1 MLPGKEMTKPWL
13 ASSGTKTEKV
23 HVEFSGLV
31 SAPNTEEEMDTN

>member
-13 ASSGTKTEKV
+13 ASSGTKMEKV

-31 SAPNTEEEMDTN
+31 SAPNTEEEKLLK